1 MKNIFFLLAVCFT
14 FTSCATQT
22 NLFSDDY
29 NQVLKSKGTHG
40 FWIGGIGQTKTEIL
54 DQVCGEGYKPAKTQ
68 TQWTFTNILVSALTL
83 GIYYPREYRIYCAK
97 EG

>member
-40 FWIGGIGQTKTEIL
+40 FWIAGIGQTKTENL

-68 TQWTFTNILVSALTL
+68 TQFTFTNILVTALTL
-83 GIYYPREYRIYCAK
+83 GIYYPREYRIYCSN